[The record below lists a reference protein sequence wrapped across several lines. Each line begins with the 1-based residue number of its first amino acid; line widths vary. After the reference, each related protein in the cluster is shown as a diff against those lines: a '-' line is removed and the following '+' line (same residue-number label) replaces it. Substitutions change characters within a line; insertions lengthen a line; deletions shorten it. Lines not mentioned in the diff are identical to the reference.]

1 MQPARTRPSAIPITS
16 VVAFIGG
23 LVMAW
28 VLGWRARDLMW
39 SLWLS
44 SLVLGYLTIVMLIA
58 SGAVSN
64 QGTDKPVDMRKP
76 SNVAG
81 GLALLLFFTFHFGM
95 FHFVHSV
102 FLHTMF
108 PMEGASRDA
117 FPGPDMYGEV
127 IARYWPFV
135 LVTAVAQWREVFFPA
150 PGPNAMTKPYANVV
164 RMHVLILFFGFISF
178 VGLENFFIYALVY
191 AVYFLPLQEWLGFA
205 GKQSPSQ
212 ATKLTGTADAAGD
225 NRMPRAQPRQRAKSA
240 RLRD

>member
-1 MQPARTRPSAIPITS
+1 
-16 VVAFIGG
+16 
-23 LVMAW
+23 MAW

-64 QGTDKPVDMRKP
+64 QGTEKPVDMRKP

-108 PMEGASRDA
+108 PIEGATRDA
-117 FPGPDMYGEV
+117 FPGPGMYGDV

-135 LVTAVAQWREVFFPA
+135 LVTAVAQWRDVFFSA
-150 PGPNAMTKPYANVV
+150 PGPNAITKPYANVV

-178 VGLENFFIYALVY
+178 VGLENFFVYALVY
-191 AVYFLPLQEWLGFA
+191 AVYFLPMQEWLGFA
-205 GKQSPSQ
+205 GKRSPPEVANSSGPTDS
-212 ATKLTGTADAAGD
+212 AADT
-225 NRMPRAQPRQRAKSA
+225 RVQRAPPQERAKSA
-240 RLRD
+240 RL